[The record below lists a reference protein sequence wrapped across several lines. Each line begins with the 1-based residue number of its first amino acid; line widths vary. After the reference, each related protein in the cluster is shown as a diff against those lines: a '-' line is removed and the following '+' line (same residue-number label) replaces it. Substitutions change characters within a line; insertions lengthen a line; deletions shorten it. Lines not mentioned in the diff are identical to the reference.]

1 MISIGRPGNWSESM
15 PTRKLPGFGVKVT
28 SVASS
33 MAMGS
38 ESPAL

>member
-1 MISIGRPGNWSESM
+1 MISTGGPGNWSESI
-15 PTRKLPGFGVKVT
+15 PKRKLPGFGVKVT

-38 ESPAL
+38 ESPPL